1 MMDVDGS
8 HIAACAPAA
17 SCDCCGN
24 SPIRQFSAW
33 QFMPSN
39 FQPPTSDVSPA
50 PPGDPSPAAPRDE
63 HLSPTPA
70 GLKSPSLTAHV
81 AGLRK
86 NLPLALEA
94 SEHALRAAPL
104 SQIPSDE
111 VLSSVNFVHSW
122 VS

>member
-1 MMDVDGS
+1 M
-8 HIAACAPAA
+8 
-17 SCDCCGN
+17 
-24 SPIRQFSAW
+24 SPQRPLAI
-33 QFMPSN
+33 PP
-39 FQPPTSDVSPA
+39 QPPLEMSTFP
-50 PPGDPSPAAPRDE
+50 
-63 HLSPTPA
+63 LPA

-111 VLSSVNFVHSW
+111 VLSSVNLCIAG
-122 VS
+122 